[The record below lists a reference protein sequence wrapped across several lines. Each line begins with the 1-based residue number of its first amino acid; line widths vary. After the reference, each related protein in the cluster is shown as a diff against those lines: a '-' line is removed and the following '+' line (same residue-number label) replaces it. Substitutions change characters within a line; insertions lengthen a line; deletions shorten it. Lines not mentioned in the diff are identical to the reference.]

1 MIAQLAHPTQADSS
15 VQVTGACP
23 LRLRRVFEISR
34 IFLGQAVTHNPQP
47 LHKSSLNV
55 SFATSSSPLLERVLY
70 QKIEQSLYPRL
81 SFTLIPVFSGEI
93 IPKIGI
99 SPFNAQTKVCIES
112 CG

>member
-70 QKIEQSLYPRL
+70 QKIEQ
-81 SFTLIPVFSGEI
+81 T
-93 IPKIGI
+93 
-99 SPFNAQTKVCIES
+99 
-112 CG
+112 